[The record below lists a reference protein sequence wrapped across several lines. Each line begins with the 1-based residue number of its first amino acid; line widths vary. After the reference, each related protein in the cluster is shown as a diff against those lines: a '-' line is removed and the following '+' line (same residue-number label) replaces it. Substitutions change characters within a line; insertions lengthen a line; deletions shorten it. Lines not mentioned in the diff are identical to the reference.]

1 MGFFL
6 KLSFEQFV
14 EEFWSKL
21 TVNLARISA
30 RITLIVVLLR
40 MVSISIKHL
49 VNSYEFECVL
59 MKDFGGC

>member
-14 EEFWSKL
+14 EKFWSKL
-21 TVNLARISA
+21 TVNLERISA

-49 VNSYEFECVL
+49 VNSCEFECVL